1 MEIIKAKEYNSET
14 ATIEIYGETH
24 EIKNPKNGQEL
35 EFYGKKYQLEI
46 EEPKEEVKA
55 PKEGEN
61 ERNTNANASR
71 S

>member
-1 MEIIKAKEYNSET
+1 MEIIKAKKYENET

-35 EFYGKKYQLEI
+35 EFYGKKYQLQL
-46 EEPKEEVKA
+46 EEPKQA
-55 PKEGEN
+55 PKESEN

>member
-35 EFYGKKYQLEI
+35 EFYGKKYQLQL
-46 EEPKEEVKA
+46 EEPKEVA
-55 PKEGEN
+55 TPKESEN

>member
-1 MEIIKAKEYNSET
+1 MEIIKAKKYENET
-14 ATIEIYGETH
+14 ATVEIHGQIH

-35 EFYGKKYQLEI
+35 EFYGKKYQLQL
-46 EEPKEEVKA
+46 EEPKEVA
-55 PKEGEN
+55 TPKEGEN

>member
-1 MEIIKAKEYNSET
+1 MEIIKAKKYENET
-14 ATIEIYGETH
+14 ATVEIHGTIH

-35 EFYGKKYQLEI
+35 EFYGKKYQLQL
-46 EEPKEEVKA
+46 EEPKQA
-55 PKEGEN
+55 PKESEN

>member
-1 MEIIKAKEYNSET
+1 MEIIKAKKYENET
-14 ATIEIYGETH
+14 ATVEVYGQIH

-35 EFYGKKYQLEI
+35 EFYGKKYQLQI
-46 EEPKEEVKA
+46 EELKQA
-55 PKEGEN
+55 PKESEN

>member
-1 MEIIKAKEYNSET
+1 MEIIKAKKYENET
-14 ATIEIYGETH
+14 ATVEVYGQIH

-35 EFYGKKYQLEI
+35 EFYGKKYQLQI
-46 EEPKEEVKA
+46 EEPKQA